1 MVIFH
6 SYVSLP
12 EGRSSKVL
20 HNVEVLWMV
29 AKSESPVENGGLHIL
44 LFWMGFNHP
53 FGGAGF
59 RWPIHSIDQDSML
72 PIKVMD
78 ILRNSQALIMIFL

>member
-59 RWPIHSIDQDSML
+59 RWPIHSMSSHFME
-72 PIKVMD
+72 
-78 ILRNSQALIMIFL
+78 ILRSYTSLNWRRHINMG